1 MDAGSL
7 TAPKAKGDAVQAP
20 AGVQDRSHV
29 LAVAGV
35 HTRIL
40 LSATIILRRD
50 SIGNLFRPPSV
61 DIVFVARRLAALRQR
76 LCFLHKS
83 GQQLTSLTTFMH
95 FTLPIFSSH
104 KTLLFS
110 LLQKKRLILKTK

>member
-40 LSATIILRRD
+40 LSAIIILRRD

-76 LCFLHKS
+76 RK
-83 GQQLTSLTTFMH
+83 
-95 FTLPIFSSH
+95 LPPVRPRQRHAIARSKWRPS
-104 KTLLFS
+104 
-110 LLQKKRLILKTK
+110 

>member
-61 DIVFVARRLAALRQR
+61 DIVFVARRLAAQ
-76 LCFLHKS
+76 
-83 GQQLTSLTTFMH
+83 
-95 FTLPIFSSH
+95 
-104 KTLLFS
+104 
-110 LLQKKRLILKTK
+110 

>member
-7 TAPKAKGDAVQAP
+7 TAPKAKVDAVQAP

-35 HTRIL
+35 HTRVL
-40 LSATIILRRD
+40 LSAIIILRRD
-50 SIGNLFRPPSV
+50 SIGNLFHPPSV

-76 LCFLHKS
+76 RK
-83 GQQLTSLTTFMH
+83 
-95 FTLPIFSSH
+95 LPAVRPRQRH
-104 KTLLFS
+104 APVT
-110 LLQKKRLILKTK
+110 QRVPAD